1 MSEAALRRQVERI
14 AAELARTQAEV
25 QTLRRA
31 ARRPQLGDSS
41 IDSGALEVRDPGT
54 GATRLRL
61 GYQPD
66 GTVGVISEGGDPP
79 PVPAGLVVEGIPA
92 GLSVTWNATLSG
104 DGDLPGDFDHV
115 NVHVSEQDGFTPD
128 EGTFVGTITR
138 AGGSLP
144 VAPLEVGTTY
154 YVRLV
159 GVTTSGVQGEP
170 SAQASGVPEAVGGV
184 PGPGSITETEI
195 ADDAIST
202 PKLQA
207 EAVTALK
214 IAANAIEAGHILAG
228 AVTAAKLESDLV
240 LGTRIIAGSP
250 GGARVE
256 LDDTGIRGYTDAD
269 ELAFVIDD
277 TGDAIFSGDIVGSEI
292 SGSRFLMGSA
302 PGPHGTIEQTPN
314 GVQVSV
320 QSDTMQ
326 AALAAFTTQAL
337 FGAVSDAGNPSSPQ
351 TAFAALSDQVVFA
364 VNSSASQEDWKP
376 SVAGS
381 AFPHLAQLVV
391 WSRRNDLGAPRASLV
406 ATETRAEGAWTSGSG
421 ATVQVIARA
430 DWTGISVTP
439 ENSTVGQPPAVPG
452 FVYGFRRGSTDAP
465 TLSLQSPMSESG
477 PGAERRSIIHVE
489 GANTTRPH
497 TVINHAAR
505 HHYLQGELVS
515 GSTDTTTDGVVE
527 LAPTHS
533 LSAPRHAPVRTDMA
547 AQPTASGDGNFHDF
561 TTGQMPAVA
570 FKTGWSGRARVTIT
584 MCGINNNTNASTI
597 ALGFR
602 LSGAGTVPA
611 SLQRAA
617 MVRSMGSGSATT
629 AGRQQSVTVYLDLAG
644 NAGYT
649 LTPMWR
655 ISGSTPW
662 SSHQLFDLNYQNSI
676 VVEPLL

>member
-25 QTLRRA
+25 RTLRRA

-41 IDSGALEVRDPGT
+41 IDSGALEVRDPQT

-66 GTVGVISEGGDPP
+66 GSVGVISEGGDPP
-79 PVPAGLVVEGIPA
+79 PVPAGPVVEGIPA
-92 GLSVTWNATLSG
+92 GLSVAWDATLAG
-104 DGDLPGDFDHV
+104 GGDLPSDFDHV
-115 NVHVSEQDGFTPD
+115 NVHVSQVDGFTPSED
-128 EGTFVGTITR
+128 TFVGTIAR

-292 SGSRFLMGSA
+292 SGSRITIGAA
-302 PGPHGTIEQTPN
+302 PGNVGAIEATSGVVRTRVTASTGQHAQISAATGRAEFTAWADFNTAGGPAGGIIAVPEQVALTLQSEIGDFSKPWTEQNALPGQAKSHWSSGNGSEVVIRALPDYSSIMLTAPPATDPN
-314 GVQVSV
+314 DAQ
-320 QSDTMQ
+320 
-326 AALAAFTTQAL
+326 
-337 FGAVSDAGNPSSPQ
+337 DAGYIFTQ
-351 TAFAALSDQVVFA
+351 RYADDIAA
-364 VNSSASQEDWKP
+364 ASIQGP
-376 SVAGS
+376 
-381 AFPHLAQLVV
+381 V
-391 WSRRNDLGAPRASLV
+391 WS
-406 ATETRAEGAWTSGSG
+406 SGSG
-421 ATVQVIARA
+421 
-430 DWTGISVTP
+430 P
-439 ENSTVGQPPAVPG
+439 E
-452 FVYGFRRGSTDAP
+452 RGK
-465 TLSLQSPMSESG
+465 
-477 PGAERRSIIHVE
+477 RSMLHLE
-489 GANTTRPH
+489 GARPDRPH
-497 TVINHAAR
+497 TRASHSAAR
-505 HHYLQGELVS
+505 HLFQQQYDMHANVR
-515 GSTDTTTDGVVE
+515 DTADGVVE
-527 LAPTHS
+527 LASTHS
-533 LSAPRHAPVRTDMA
+533 ISAPRHAPVRTDMA
-547 AQPTASGDGNFHDF
+547 AQPTVASTGDFVDF
-561 TTGQMPAVA
+561 TAGQMPTVV
-570 FKTGWSGRARVTIT
+570 FKTSWSGRTRVIIQ
-584 MCGINNNTNASTI
+584 MCGINYRTSASTI

-617 MVRSMGSGSATT
+617 MVRSVGANGPATSGRT
-629 AGRQQSVTVYLDLAG
+629 ALQIVDLDLAG
-644 NAGYT
+644 NATYT
-649 LTPMWR
+649 LTPVWR
-655 ISGSTPW
+655 ISGSGHAW
-662 SSHQLFDLNYQNSI
+662 GEMHSFDLNYQNSI
-676 VVEPLL
+676 TIDPLM

>member
-41 IDSGALEVRDPGT
+41 IDSGALEVRDPET

-79 PVPAGLVVEGIPA
+79 PVPTGPVVEGIPA
-92 GLSVTWNATLSG
+92 GLSVAWDASLAG
-104 DGDLPGDFDHV
+104 EGDLPGDFDHV
-115 NVHVSEQDGFTPD
+115 NVHVSEQDGFVPD

-292 SGSRFLMGSA
+292 SGSRITIGAA
-302 PGPHGTIEQTPN
+302 PGNVGAIEATSGVVRTRVTASTGQHAQISADTGRAEFTAWADFNTAGGPAGGIIAVPEQVALTLQSEIGDFSKPWTEQNALPGQAKSHWSSGNGSEVVIRALPDYSSIMLTAPPATDPN
-314 GVQVSV
+314 DAQNAGYIFTQRYA
-320 QSDTMQ
+320 DDI
-326 AALAAFTTQAL
+326 AA
-337 FGAVSDAGNPSSPQ
+337 
-351 TAFAALSDQVVFA
+351 
-364 VNSSASQEDWKP
+364 ASIQGP
-376 SVAGS
+376 
-381 AFPHLAQLVV
+381 V
-391 WSRRNDLGAPRASLV
+391 WS
-406 ATETRAEGAWTSGSG
+406 SGSG
-421 ATVQVIARA
+421 
-430 DWTGISVTP
+430 P
-439 ENSTVGQPPAVPG
+439 E
-452 FVYGFRRGSTDAP
+452 RGK
-465 TLSLQSPMSESG
+465 
-477 PGAERRSIIHVE
+477 RSMLHLE
-489 GANTTRPH
+489 GARPDRPH
-497 TVINHAAR
+497 TRASHSAAR
-505 HHYLQGELVS
+505 HLFQQQYDMHANVR
-515 GSTDTTTDGVVE
+515 DTADGVVE
-527 LAPTHS
+527 LASTHS
-533 LSAPRHAPVRTDMA
+533 ISAPRHAPVRTDMA
-547 AQPTASGDGNFHDF
+547 AQPTASGDGNFQDF
-561 TTGQMPAVA
+561 TTGQMPEVA

-617 MVRSMGSGSATT
+617 MVRSMGSGSATSS
-629 AGRQQSVTVYLDLAG
+629 GRQQSVTVYLDLAG
-644 NAGYT
+644 NADYT
-649 LTPMWR
+649 LTPAWR

-662 SSHQLFDLNYQNSI
+662 SGHQLFDLNYQNSI
-676 VVEPLL
+676 VVEPLM

>member
-1 MSEAALRRQVERI
+1 VSEAALRRQVERI

-41 IDSGALEVRDPGT
+41 IDSGALEVRDPE

-320 QSDTMQ
+320 QSDIM
-326 AALAAFTTQAL
+326 
-337 FGAVSDAGNPSSPQ
+337 
-351 TAFAALSDQVVFA
+351 
-364 VNSSASQEDWKP
+364 
-376 SVAGS
+376 
-381 AFPHLAQLVV
+381 
-391 WSRRNDLGAPRASLV
+391 
-406 ATETRAEGAWTSGSG
+406 
-421 ATVQVIARA
+421 
-430 DWTGISVTP
+430 
-439 ENSTVGQPPAVPG
+439 
-452 FVYGFRRGSTDAP
+452 
-465 TLSLQSPMSESG
+465 
-477 PGAERRSIIHVE
+477 
-489 GANTTRPH
+489 
-497 TVINHAAR
+497 
-505 HHYLQGELVS
+505 
-515 GSTDTTTDGVVE
+515 
-527 LAPTHS
+527 
-533 LSAPRHAPVRTDMA
+533 
-547 AQPTASGDGNFHDF
+547 
-561 TTGQMPAVA
+561 
-570 FKTGWSGRARVTIT
+570 
-584 MCGINNNTNASTI
+584 
-597 ALGFR
+597 
-602 LSGAGTVPA
+602 
-611 SLQRAA
+611 
-617 MVRSMGSGSATT
+617 
-629 AGRQQSVTVYLDLAG
+629 
-644 NAGYT
+644 
-649 LTPMWR
+649 
-655 ISGSTPW
+655 
-662 SSHQLFDLNYQNSI
+662 
-676 VVEPLL
+676 